1 MIQAYKLTK
10 GVIKMDRKKTRKAKK
25 GQAKRMFK
33 FLIIAGML
41 SVIVVNSNNI
51 FKFVGTNAQTIDDQS
66 IEGKNK
72 IKDVVLKDE
81 DDIMFEGNES
91 ISKNQGNLQKYSL
104 EGTTYLDENNK
115 KIIKNIDS
123 KLVLVNKERNL
134 PSDYIP
140 EDLIVPNVPFSFEG
154 DDPKKKI
161 IKEAADA
168 LESLF
173 QAGKKDNVDLFAVS
187 GYRSYKRQKAI
198 FDWRASRHG
207 EEVVNQTTAYPG
219 QSEHQT
225 GLAMDVTCHDVRY
238 ELTQKFGET
247 KEGKWLKEN
256 AHKYGFIIRYPKGKE
271 EITGYSYEPWHIR
284 YVGKE
289 VSQSI
294 YKNNI
299 TLEEFF
305 YSINE

>member
-51 FKFVGTNAQTIDDQS
+51 FKFIGTNAQTIDDQS

-140 EDLIVPNVPFSFEG
+140 EDLVIPDVPFTFEEY
-154 DDPKKKI
+154 DQKKQMK
-161 IKEAADA
+161 KEAADA
-168 LESLF
+168 LEALF
-173 QAGKKDNVDLFAVS
+173 QAGKIDNIDLYAVS
-187 GYRSYKRQKAI
+187 GYRSYKRQKTI
-198 FDWRASRHG
+198 FDWRANRYG

-284 YVGKE
+284 YAGKE

-294 YKNNI
+294 YKKNI

>member
-140 EDLIVPNVPFSFEG
+140 EDLVIPDVPFTFEEY
-154 DDPKKKI
+154 DQKKQMK
-161 IKEAADA
+161 KEAADA
-168 LESLF
+168 LEALF
-173 QAGKKDNVDLFAVS
+173 QAGKIDNIDLYAVS
-187 GYRSYKRQKAI
+187 GYRSYKRQKTI
-198 FDWRASRHG
+198 FDWRANRYG

-284 YVGKE
+284 YAGKE

-294 YKNNI
+294 YKKNI